1 MEKKNLYLELKERQQ
16 NELNNLPIYWAF
28 GQSQIDELVQ
38 KLGFKTEDD
47 LLKNVFT
54 IGAGSIILK
63 KDKELVLDTFKRHEK
78 ELNDNMLNDD
88 FLQSAFEYELANHEY
103 IITYD
108 LDETLRALGIK
119 KDEFYNDDRLKN
131 IMSLAITNY
140 KRDMELMGW

>member
-16 NELNNLPIYWAF
+16 NESNNLPIYFAF

-38 KLGFKTEDD
+38 KLGFTSEDE
-47 LLKNVFT
+47 LLENVFT

-63 KDKELVLDTFKRHEK
+63 KDKKPVLDTFKRHEK

-108 LDETLRALGIK
+108 ISDTLRALGIPMEIYQKNNRYQKIMKKAISNYK
-119 KDEFYNDDRLKN
+119 KD
-131 IMSLAITNY
+131 
-140 KRDMELMGW
+140 MEALGW